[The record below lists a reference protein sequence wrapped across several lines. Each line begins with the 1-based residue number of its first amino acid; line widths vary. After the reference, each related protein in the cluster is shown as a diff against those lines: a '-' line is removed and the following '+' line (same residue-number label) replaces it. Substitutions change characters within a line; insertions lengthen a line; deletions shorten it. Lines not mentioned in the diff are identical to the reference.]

1 MVNTKGQTD
10 LRNLYAIGESA
21 FTGLHG
27 ANRMASNSLLECLVY
42 AQAAASAINQLNEQD
57 TRARLCSPLG

>member
-1 MVNTKGQTD
+1 VNTKGQTD

-27 ANRMASNSLLECLVY
+27 ANRMASN
-42 AQAAASAINQLNEQD
+42 
-57 TRARLCSPLG
+57 